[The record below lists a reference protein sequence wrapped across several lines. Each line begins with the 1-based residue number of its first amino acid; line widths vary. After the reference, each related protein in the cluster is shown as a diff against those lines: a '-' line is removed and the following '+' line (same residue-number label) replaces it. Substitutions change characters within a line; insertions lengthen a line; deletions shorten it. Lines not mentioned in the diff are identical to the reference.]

1 MFIRTRC
8 LQITAALAS
17 ISLLAGC
24 GLLSDDKGEAAQKV
38 VVGTTSA
45 PSTLDPAAAWDGS
58 WELYRNVYQTLLAFP
73 TGSTKPQPDAAQSC
87 EFTDTANES
96 YRCTLKKGLKFSDG
110 EPLDAKAVKHSL
122 DRIRTIGHKLG
133 PKDLFGSLDKIETP
147 DALTVVFH
155 LKTPDATFPFVL
167 GSPAASLVA
176 PKEYPADKVREDG
189 KVVGSGPY
197 VLQSYKEGSEAVLTK
212 NESYAGF
219 ANRKNDAVTIRYF
232 AESKKMVAALKAKE
246 IDATYRGLSAS
257 EIKDLQSPDSHN
269 AGVQVVENVGAEIR
283 YLVFNP
289 QDPQVNKLAVR
300 RAIAQVVDRGAL
312 VSKVYQGTA
321 EPLYSMVPKG
331 VVGHKTPFFD
341 AYGHA
346 DVAKAKKILKDA
358 GITQPVELTFWYT
371 TDRYGASTADEFTEL
386 KRQLDES
393 LLFKITLRG
402 QPWKVFQEGYKNGEY
417 PVFGRGWFP
426 DFPDPDNFIAPFVGK
441 ENAVGTPYEPTEILT
456 ELLPKSRRES
466 DRAAGGKEFEQAQAI
481 FAQDV
486 RLLPLWQGKLYVAA
500 REDIAGAERA
510 LDPQTVF
517 QMWELYR
524 KTSW

>member
-24 GLLSDDKGEAAQKV
+24 GLLSDDKGDDAKRI

-58 WELYRNVYQTLLAFP
+58 WELYRNVYQTLVAFP

-87 EFTDTANES
+87 EFTDAANQA
-96 YRCTLKKGLKFSDG
+96 YRCVLRKGLKFSNG
-110 EPLDAKAVKHSL
+110 EVLDAKAVKHSL
-122 DRIRTIGHKLG
+122 DRIRTIGSSTG
-133 PKDLFGSLDKIETP
+133 PKDLFGALDKIETP

-155 LKTPDATFPFVL
+155 LNTSDATFPFVL

-176 PKEYPADKVREDG
+176 PKEYPADKVRDDG
-189 KVVGSGPY
+189 KIVGSGPY
-197 VLQSYKEGSEAVLTK
+197 VLESYKEGGEAVLNR
-212 NESYAGF
+212 NENYNGF
-219 ANRKNDAVTIRYF
+219 ANRKNAGVTIRYF
-232 AESKKMVAALKAKE
+232 KESPKMISALKGKE
-246 IDATYRGLSAS
+246 IDAIYRGLSAP
-257 EIKDLQSPDSHN
+257 EILDLQTPASHGQ
-269 AGVQVVENVGAEIR
+269 GVGVVENVGSEIR

-289 QDPQVNKLAVR
+289 KDPAVAKAPVR
-300 RAIAQVVDRGAL
+300 QAIAQVIDRGAL

-331 VVGHKTPFFD
+331 VVGHKTPFYDKF
-341 AYGHA
+341 GQP
-346 DVAKAKKILKDA
+346 DVAKAKKILRDA
-358 GITQPVELTFWYT
+358 GINQAVDLTFWYT

-393 LLFKITLRG
+393 LLFKVTLRSA
-402 QPWKVFQEGYKNGEY
+402 PWKEFQKSYKNQEY

-441 ENAVGTPYEPTEILT
+441 ENAVGTPYEPAEILT
-456 ELLPKSRRES
+456 DLLPKSRREG
-466 DRAAGGKEFEQAQAI
+466 DRSAGIQQFEKAQQV
-481 FAQDV
+481 FAEDV

-510 LDPQTVF
+510 LDPQTVM
-517 QMWELYR
+517 QMWEFYR